1 MAASKTAATA
11 SPPSTTKKRL
21 RLFSVSQ
28 GFDMPFLII
37 VMLILVVGLI
47 SLFSAS
53 HAYSYYWNDGDSF
66 YFIKRQLI
74 FAVLG
79 VVAML
84 VASTVD
90 YHIFH
95 HLAIPLMLLSF
106 IFLGV
111 VLNCNMGMKPCLGI
125 FREM

>member
-53 HAYSYYWNDGDSF
+53 N
-66 YFIKRQLI
+66 
-74 FAVLG
+74 VLYNNT
-79 VVAML
+79 AF
-84 VASTVD
+84 S
-90 YHIFH
+90 I
-95 HLAIPLMLLSF
+95 
-106 IFLGV
+106 
-111 VLNCNMGMKPCLGI
+111 CQ
-125 FREM
+125 